1 MGELG
6 WIPPRRQMETNGQV
20 RHAAAERIKKATGP
34 LKTYLIVSKLY
45 FMVIDERHKLVMVIS
60 CCSSTVHC
68 PSEFIQQFTTVINLP
83 YK

>member
-1 MGELG
+1 MDREQAGRTG
-6 WIPPRRQMETNGQV
+6 RN
-20 RHAAAERIKKATGP
+20 KKAPGP
-34 LKTYLIVSKLY
+34 LETSLIVLKLY